1 MSFERAN
8 CSADARSGAKVIKF
22 LAKSISRN
30 NIRADLQV
38 NFNHTIESMF
48 LQYVLYYQWS
58 NNEFKQFINV
68 FEDFCGYMK
77 GNKGNILI
85 SRIYPKIRQFTN
97 LNHTCP
103 YTSGIYFFTF
113 SNVSTNSLAPNLLSP
128 AGRYRLELTGTDGF
142 KGPILLRCIIYASI
156 SDRRIEVF

>member
-8 CSADARSGAKVIKF
+8 CYPDPRSGVTVIKC
-22 LAKSISRN
+22 LAKSLSRN
-30 NIRADLQV
+30 NIRVDVQV
-38 NFNHTIESMF
+38 HLNHTIESVFMNF
-48 LQYVLYYQWS
+48 LLYYQWS

-85 SRIYPKIRQFTN
+85 SRIYPSIRQFTN
-97 LNHTCP
+97 INHTCP
-103 YTSGIYFFTF
+103 YTSGNYFFTF
-113 SNVSTNSLAPNLLSP
+113 SNLSTNSLAPNILSP
-128 AGRYRLELTGTDGF
+128 SGRYRLELTGTDGF
-142 KGPILLRCIIYASI
+142 KGPILLRGIIYASI